1 MLGDIT
7 EGKAYWCHLSQP
19 DISSVPQWSLQ
30 LVPSEFDQKFFQY
43 NNYPT
48 QMVKEN
54 GNDIGLS
61 VLINRKVKN
70 MDDVLMKPKLFDKDK
85 KPLELIEE
93 LPNGSNVKV
102 KYKCWTYTHPY
113 SGEVRKGC
121 DLIAV
126 MLLDETPSIFS

>member
-1 MLGDIT
+1 MLGDIS
-7 EGKAYWCHLSQP
+7 EGKAYWCWLSEP
-19 DISSVPQWSLQ
+19 DISSVPQWSLR
-30 LVPSEFDQKFFQY
+30 LIPSEFEQEYFKTCG
-43 NNYPT
+43 YPI
-48 QMVKEN
+48 QIEKD
-54 GNDIGLS
+54 NDKDLGIS

-70 MDDVLMKPKLFDKDK
+70 MDDVLKKPILLDKDK

-113 SGEVRKGC
+113 TGEVRKGC

-126 MLLDETPSIFS
+126 MVLDDIPSIF

>member
-1 MLGDIT
+1 MFGDISQ
-7 EGKAYWCHLSQP
+7 GKAYWCHLLEP

-30 LVPSEFDQKFFQY
+30 LVPSEFGQKFFQY

-113 SGEVRKGC
+113 TGEVRKGC

-126 MLLDETPSIFS
+126 MLLDETPSIF